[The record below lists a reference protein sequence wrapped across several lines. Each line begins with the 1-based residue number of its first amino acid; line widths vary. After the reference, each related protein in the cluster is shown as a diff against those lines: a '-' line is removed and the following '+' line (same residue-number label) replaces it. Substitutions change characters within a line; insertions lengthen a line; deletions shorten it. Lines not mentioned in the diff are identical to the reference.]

1 MQVIKL
7 MFCLRRLPSLDRAAF
22 KAHWRDHHAP
32 LVARHAPAM
41 RLRRDVQCHTVDDP
55 VAASLAAARGSP
67 TAFDGVAELW
77 WDSLDDRAA
86 ARGDAARAAA
96 AELLADERRFIDL
109 SASPLFLV
117 AEHGVVAGGV
127 ALQPLAGSPFQP

>member
-22 KAHWRDHHAP
+22 QAYWREHHAP
-32 LVARHAPAM
+32 LVARHAAVM
-41 RLRRDVQCHTVDDP
+41 RLRRYLQCHTVDDP
-55 VAASLAAARGSP
+55 VAASLAAARGAP
-67 TAFDGVAELW
+67 QAFDGVAELW

-86 ARGDAARAAA
+86 ARGEAARMAA

-117 AEHGVVAGGV
+117 AEHGVVPGTA
-127 ALQPLAGSPFQP
+127 ALQPLPGSPFQP

>member
-1 MQVIKL
+1 MKGQ
-7 MFCLRRLPSLDRAAF
+7 FAWA
-22 KAHWRDHHAP
+22 
-32 LVARHAPAM
+32 VALLSIA
-41 RLRRDVQCHTVDDP
+41 T
-55 VAASLAAARGSP
+55 ASLAAARGSP

>member
-1 MQVIKL
+1 

-22 KAHWRDHHAP
+22 QAYWREHHAP

-41 RLRRDVQCHTVDDP
+41 RLKRYVQCHTVDDP
-55 VAASLAAARGSP
+55 VAASLAAARGAP
-67 TAFDGVAELW
+67 PAFDGVAELW
-77 WDSLDDRAA
+77 WDSAEDRAA

-109 SASPLFLV
+109 GASPLFLG
-117 AEHGVVAGGV
+117 AEHGVLNGGQV
-127 ALQPLAGSPFQP
+127 LQPLAGSPFQP

>member
-1 MQVIKL
+1 
-7 MFCLRRLPSLDRAAF
+7 
-22 KAHWRDHHAP
+22 
-32 LVARHAPAM
+32 M
-41 RLRRDVQCHTVDDP
+41 RLRRYGQCHTVDDP
-55 VAASLAAARGSP
+55 VAASLAAARGAP
-67 TAFDGVAELW
+67 PAFDGVAELW

-117 AEHGVVAGGV
+117 AEHGVIEGGMTMQV
-127 ALQPLAGSPFQP
+127 LSGSPFQP

>member
-1 MQVIKL
+1 MIKL
-7 MFCLRRLPSLDRAAF
+7 MFCLRRLPALDRAAF
-22 KAHWRDHHAP
+22 QAYWRDHHAP
-32 LVARHAPAM
+32 LVSRHAAAM
-41 RLRRDVQCHTVDDP
+41 RLRRYVQCHMVDDP

-67 TAFDGVAELW
+67 APFDGIAELW

-117 AEHGVVAGGV
+117 AEHAVLPGSGASS
-127 ALQPLAGSPFQP
+127 LQPLAGSPFQP

>member
-1 MQVIKL
+1 MIKL

-22 KAHWRDHHAP
+22 QAYWRDHHAP

-41 RLRRDVQCHTVDDP
+41 RLKRYVQCHTVDDP
-55 VAASLAAARGSP
+55 VAASLAAARGAP
-67 TAFDGVAELW
+67 PAFDGVAELW
-77 WDSLDDRAA
+77 WDSAEDRMA

-96 AELLADERRFIDL
+96 AELLADERCFIDL

-117 AEHGVVAGGV
+117 AEHGVLDGGAV
-127 ALQPLAGSPFQP
+127 LQPLAGSPFQP